1 MSEKKTLWGIPVVV
15 SDEMPKG
22 EAMIG
27 YFPTAEELVASGLSL
42 DDWIKEHPRSFCKVT
57 NLETE

>member
-1 MSEKKTLWGIPVVV
+1 M